1 MIETSLTGQQVN
13 ALIKIRKKSTMIL
26 DVFFLLWRLVGI
38 CGIAA
43 CIFNLFNIGQ
53 KNVTAFDIFTNII
66 MVIIGVPII
75 AGFFLGIPWLLTRS
89 EKKKIKSLK
98 KGNYK
103 VYISYVTDKHCRHT
117 EGSNKYSV
125 SVSGVQTTINTDSMN
140 YGTISVG
147 QEVYVLLVEKEYLCY
162 SPEYLSQ
169 CINYASQRRD

>member
-13 ALIKIRKKSTMIL
+13 ALIKIRRKSTMIL
-26 DVFFLLWRLVGI
+26 DVFFWLWRLVGI

-75 AGFFLGIPWLLTRS
+75 AGFFFGIPWIIKRS
-89 EKKKIKSLK
+89 EKKKLK
-98 KGNYK
+98 KLKTGNYR

-125 SVSGVQTTINTDSMN
+125 SVSGVQSSINTDAMN
-140 YGTISVG
+140 YQTLSVG
-147 QEVYVLLVEKEYLCY
+147 QEVYVLLIGKEYLCY
-162 SPEYLSQ
+162 SSEYLNQ
-169 CINYASQRRD
+169 CINYAS